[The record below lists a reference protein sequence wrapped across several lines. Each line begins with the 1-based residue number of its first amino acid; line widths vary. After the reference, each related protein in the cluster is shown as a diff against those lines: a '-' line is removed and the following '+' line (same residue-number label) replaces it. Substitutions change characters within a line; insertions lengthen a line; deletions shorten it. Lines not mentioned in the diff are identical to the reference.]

1 MLPPCAARN
10 LRSFLGFYFI
20 SALAER
26 VEGGSSRQN
35 GSAKWEPAA
44 QSSATKSCLSVELTF
59 CSAFALRWAW
69 AVLSNSHPA
78 RRAPRGSRDLL
89 SQLFT
94 RLAEVVPSNWQP
106 GKLAAPPLAVTSGS
120 LEIYGRGRW
129 AQVDSSETL
138 RQAQLLCP
146 LKLCLDKK
154 EGSSASSIHFET
166 AQKCERNLQP
176 QEGLEHAGK
185 TPGLLWRKG
194 AKGGRKRG
202 KQGEKQKEDTE
213 QSWRMLN

>member
-1 MLPPCAARN
+1 MGASRSVKCHQELFIRGIN
-10 LRSFLGFYFI
+10 LLFSICFVAGLGCPFKFT
-20 SALAER
+20 
-26 VEGGSSRQN
+26 SS
-35 GSAKWEPAA
+35 PA
-44 QSSATKSCLSVELTF
+44 S
-59 CSAFALRWAW
+59 LRGNL
-69 AVLSNSHPA
+69 V
-78 RRAPRGSRDLL
+78 LL

-106 GKLAAPPLAVTSGS
+106 GKLAAPPLVVTSGS
-120 LEIYGRGRW
+120 LEIYGHGRW

-138 RQAQLLCP
+138 RQAQLHCR

-154 EGSSASSIHFET
+154 EGSCASSIHFET

-176 QEGLEHAGK
+176 QEGLEYAGK

-202 KQGEKQKEDTE
+202 KEGGRETGREAK
-213 QSWRMLN
+213 RGH